1 MANPTTYFGWV
12 MPNSA
17 DLVTDLPADF
27 NVFGQGVDTS
37 MQYLLGGTTGQIL
50 SKTSGTNMAFTWINN
65 DQGDITGV
73 TAGTG
78 ISGGGTSGTVTVT
91 NSMATEITAA
101 GDIIVGTGSGTFD
114 NLPIG
119 TTAQVLTADTT
130 VSPYKVK
137 WATPATVSSGL
148 TLISRQTFSN
158 VANTSTTFDGVFTS
172 TYKTYIVDF
181 ETIYGATNAD
191 DLLFQWRYAGP
202 TTQTSHSG
210 NCLEMNNTNATLTSF
225 PTSGSTAA
233 ILSPTSG
240 ASNAPASFVMNVN
253 LQSPYYANFN
263 YSGVETYTGK
273 GYFGWSNTT
282 NARTYTGFIL
292 SSASS
297 NITGTVAVYGL
308 ATS

>member
-137 WATPATVSSGL
+137 WAAPTTAAFVGCSL
-148 TLISRQTFSN
+148 TK
-158 VANTSTTFDGVFTS
+158 VANQTTSAATYTVITFTSEEFDTNGFHDNSTNTSRITIPTGYAGKYLITGQISTTTGTETHTSAIKLNGSNFNTMTSVYSAQSGAGGSIQNVIMNLAVGDYVEFSQYSVNGVQ
-172 TYKTYIVDF
+172 VN
-181 ETIYGATNAD
+181 G
-191 DLLFQWRYAGP
+191 
-202 TTQTSHSG
+202 
-210 NCLEMNNTNATLTSF
+210 
-225 PTSGSTAA
+225 TAA
-233 ILSPTSG
+233 NSRPSSFACQYLG
-240 ASNAPASFVMNVN
+240 A
-253 LQSPYYANFN
+253 
-263 YSGVETYTGK
+263 
-273 GYFGWSNTT
+273 
-282 NARTYTGFIL
+282 
-292 SSASS
+292 
-297 NITGTVAVYGL
+297 
-308 ATS
+308 